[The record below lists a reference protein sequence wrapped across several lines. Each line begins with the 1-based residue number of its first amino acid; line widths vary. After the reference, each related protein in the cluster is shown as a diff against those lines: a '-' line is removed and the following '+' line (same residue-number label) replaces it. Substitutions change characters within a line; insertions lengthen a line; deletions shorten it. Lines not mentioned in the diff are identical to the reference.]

1 MCRRARS
8 RTLTCSWALVR
19 PSEARW
25 PTGGPLPRH
34 WRRRTGAN
42 SIEAHHRRKPG
53 RLGFI
58 VFIVVLLTS
67 LLLLGL
73 ILVALIGYLTL
84 IVMTIALAAGLALVV
99 ALV

>member
-1 MCRRARS
+1 VSNGRQFDRS
-8 RTLTCSWALVR
+8 PPQTQA
-19 PSEARW
+19 
-25 PTGGPLPRH
+25 
-34 WRRRTGAN
+34 
-42 SIEAHHRRKPG
+42 G

-58 VFIVVLLTS
+58 VFIVVLLTP

-73 ILVALIGYLTL
+73 ILFALIGYLTL